1 MNTPCSSRGPGSTFA
16 ALPTTAPYTRP
27 SPFYD
32 DGDSESIS
40 DVSSY
45 SDGDG
50 IDSRLIFDM
59 EMDDDTDSEMEDDSH
74 FVEKGM
80 FK

>member
-1 MNTPCSSRGPGSTFA
+1 MNTPCSSRGHSSTFA

-32 DGDSESIS
+32 DGDSESTIS

-45 SDGDG
+45 SGGDG
-50 IDSRLIFDM
+50 NDSRLIFDM
-59 EMDDDTDSEMEDDSH
+59 EMDDDTEMEDD
-74 FVEKGM
+74 FVEQGM
-80 FK
+80 L